1 MEKWLRQGDPLSPF
15 LLLLAAEGS
24 MLGYSV
30 GTMLGVKTRCKY
42 LISNLQMI
50 LFADDTIG
58 EKSWD
63 NVHSMSAMLI
73 LFEDIPGLNV
83 ISRLSVS
90 EYYQSIVPED

>member
-1 MEKWLRQGDPLSPF
+1 VASARRPF
-15 LLLLAAEGS
+15 ISFFVAISGRRVDVGLFH
-24 MLGYSV
+24 GYHV
-30 GTMLGVKTRCKY
+30 GCQNTVQ
-42 LISNLQMI
+42 ISHLQ
-50 LFADDTIG
+50 FADDTFIIG
-58 EKSWD
+58 EKNWD

>member
-1 MEKWLRQGDPLSPF
+1 VQ
-15 LLLLAAEGS
+15 
-24 MLGYSV
+24 
-30 GTMLGVKTRCKY
+30 
-42 LISNLQMI
+42 ISHLQ
-50 LFADDTIG
+50 FADDTFIIG
-58 EKSWD
+58 EKNWD